1 MSRVENNYDYFASN
15 EFKDIG
21 GLLYLLVLGGEVI
34 LVRHH
39 PTSLLCGTSR
49 YPCGRLY
56 HDKALSLTL
65 SLPASCGL
73 SRFRNYL

>member
-1 MSRVENNYDYFASN
+1 MYRVETNYDYFAPRVI
-15 EFKDIG
+15 KDLEGI
-21 GLLYLLVLGGEVI
+21 LFQLVMGVEVI
-34 LVRHH
+34 MVRHH